1 MKYILVY
8 RVEEEEETLRV
19 IVIMAEANDTLFLL
33 NIGEAG
39 RSILHLYQSLGRYRP
54 HWKGWQ
60 GWEGHGEGRGGR
72 LRGDV
77 TVTGNCP

>member
-54 HWKGWQ
+54 HW
-60 GWEGHGEGRGGR
+60 ERHREGRGGR